1 METLNHRY
9 LILREDIHPPVW
21 KPGQIDREH
30 TREVASWHHNL
41 NPERQ
46 ILYEILRG
54 QFFGLLGITTGEQM
68 QSLINNPESRKN
80 ASERVIDQLGS
91 AYGIKGSERIRQKFE
106 DYGRHADSV
115 IDFLQ
120 GYLSYPGSVN
130 LEMVNEV
137 RAYND
142 PTDLLLLAF
151 DGRWSEKARFESKR
165 KVFLM
170 TLAASIDRRER
181 EVGIEDQFRRFVDWL
196 HERVWNPELL
206 LGESRGT
213 YLLSTH
219 DPLTWACPGTAQ
231 IVDEE
236 VGAAIELQPFQK
248 KTHLPRRSFKTEAGR
263 EVSAYVTIRDKTMVA
278 KMLKML
284 RKGLE
289 DPAISVD
296 DDTGLLMM
304 VDNNR
309 DAREFIRDLINQG
322 YKSNYPIII
331 EDVSYTLEGG
341 NYNNKNGGSHKIRML
356 KFFIRLA
363 NEMRVECII
372 HTPETY
378 AEQLYM
384 RGVSHEE
391 YELNR
396 LFNGEVDV
404 PRLLLPAKY
413 FPRFDMDKARVE
425 KERQIREKIE
435 GQPFITT

>member
-1 METLNHRY
+1 MEARHRY
-9 LILREDIHPPVW
+9 LYLREDIHPPVRQPDQTDW
-21 KPGQIDREH
+21 EH

-46 ILYEILRG
+46 ILFEILRR
-54 QFFGLLGITTGEQM
+54 QFFGLLGITTGEQI
-68 QSLINNPESRKN
+68 QSLINNPELRKN
-80 ASERVIDQLGS
+80 TSERVLDQLGS
-91 AYGIKGSERIRQKFE
+91 AYGIIGSERIRQKFE

-142 PTDLLLLAF
+142 PTDLLFLAF
-151 DGRWSEKARFESKR
+151 DGRWSEKARFEAKR

-181 EVGIEDQFRRFVDWL
+181 EVGIEDQFKRFVNWL

-219 DPLTWACPGTAQ
+219 DPENWACHEAR

-236 VGAAIELQPFQK
+236 EGVNIELKPFQK

-263 EVSAYVTIRDKTMVA
+263 EVNAYVTIRDKTMEA

-284 RKGLE
+284 RKGIE

-296 DDTGLLMM
+296 DDTGILVMI
-304 VDNNR
+304 DNNR
-309 DAREFIRDLINQG
+309 AAREFIGDIVNQG

-341 NYNNKNGGSHKIRML
+341 NYNNKNGGSDKIRML

-384 RGVSHEE
+384 RGVSHPE
-391 YELNR
+391 YVLDR

-404 PRLLLPAKY
+404 PRLLFPPKY
-413 FPRFDMDKARVE
+413 FPRFDMDKARQE
-425 KERQIREKIE
+425 RRRQIRAEIE
-435 GQPFITT
+435 EPSLAV